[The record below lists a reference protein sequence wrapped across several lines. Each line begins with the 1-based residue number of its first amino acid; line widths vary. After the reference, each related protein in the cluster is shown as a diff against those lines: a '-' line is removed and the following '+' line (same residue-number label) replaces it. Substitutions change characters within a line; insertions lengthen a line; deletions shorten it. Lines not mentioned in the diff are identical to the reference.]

1 MKKPIENI
9 KPKGRYLGVFV
20 LVVIQLIVGII
31 HTFFGFTMVLGIYSV
46 VSVSTAPMVY
56 SYYTL
61 AYGLLTLFFAFL
73 FWIGKRLGWIGT
85 IGISIFVI
93 FVDILAVFSLFN
105 VLGIPKLAGLGEV
118 PYSLFILFYLFED
131 HIRLKY
137 SI

>member
-9 KPKGRYLGVFV
+9 NPKGRYLGVFV